1 MVLSKGCYI
10 KSGHSVGDRAPVIPM
25 KVAQFWKWN
34 ESFHGWGYDAQK
46 KNVSTVLQTLP
57 SRWKLIG
64 KSLTT
69 N

>member
-10 KSGHSVGDRAPVIPM
+10 KSGHSVADRAPVIPM

-46 KNVSTVLQTLP
+46 EMFQLFYRCFLHDE
-57 SRWKLIG
+57 
-64 KSLTT
+64 SL
-69 N
+69 